1 MYRSQVVQ
9 LPAAERHRSG
19 RLLEPARF
27 EEPDALLRFL
37 ASLRGTSPSVR
48 RRGVTFQGSAPVDD
62 FVPAVDDLEALWT
75 QAPDPD
81 GLTTAAGPTAVLL
94 PQETW
99 MPYMAFD
106 DDGVIRDIGSVLEAR
121 PRWDPLDAGSQRHNY
136 RQAAGRHELADP
148 FASSA
153 APSHPRTPPRG
164 SLPYGP
170 PAAAQSPEAQH
181 PSSLNLAL
189 NLLALDGTPGKLTV
203 FGRRDKD
210 ASTPRR
216 KPGGL
221 RSVMGL
227 LSPNDI
233 VGAHPESDS
242 DDAASVGPLPSGRG
256 DWTSSAKVP
265 GQERLVRDAS
275 GRPVLV
281 WTRTPATTRAL
292 WAPGEDAAAATA
304 LAAAMGSMAA
314 LTALQVTVA
323 GDDARGSPL
332 SPSRDPLRRPATM
345 AVLRRLERAARD
357 RVVVEG
363 QIAELARG
371 GRACR
376 GLAAAAGEEL
386 RRLDAHVLALVA
398 RRGRPA
404 VLHLQGAR
412 LRERAGPPTGAMLQ
426 SRLGV
431 HEASTTHHRLARG
444 QMTNSGDADD
454 LIPGCT
460 LARRAGLTL
469 LQVDVAGRR
478 VAREIGKLGAL
489 LAVPSGGAD
498 EREVLEWLHRQAQS
512 ANAGRSFGGAEEG
525 TVAPCAAWR
534 LLLGALRPWAEAAL
548 LACGAG
554 DGDAGVTS
562 ERRPCPG
569 SFPDPP
575 PFLQEL
581 ARPLRVLAREADL
594 LASAR
599 RAVRDRDDLEKKESA
614 PRTTLAEAPVSFL
627 DLLQAGPCQRAQETS
642 STPHQESATL
652 RQCERPGALLPPVL
666 TPDLQSWLVAPVVRE
681 YRRVSA
687 AVFSFLILEDPALAD
702 ALVFVRNRLFGL
714 DGDWADALAASLS
727 IELDRLEPLS
737 EQALDRVSA
746 AAEALSG
753 APPGTPARLR
763 LSGGPRLAA
772 LPMAPDSL
780 DALGALQLEAELPA
794 HAAAVAS
801 PAAMERFSGAFTA
814 QLRVRRVLNMLSSVR
829 KALPSARCRRL
840 EDGASDERQ
849 AADRVLQQLRVM
861 LWKARHV
868 CLVLLQLQHRQA
880 TLGEWAAFQGRWE
893 ATKAALRSGHESGGD
908 ADSAPRAAP
917 RATSALASTS
927 PSSVPP
933 FSDLE
938 DLSQAF
944 AVAADCV
951 WRQCVALDGL
961 GPAVAAVEALLPVA
975 LALATRT
982 RRVVAA
988 AAARGWDGARSSQGT
1003 FDRCLLA
1010 AWEELQACGRSLAAA
1025 QRATLAACD
1034 AHIAPGTAVLGL
1046 LRCQLDMPPML
1057 T

>member
-1 MYRSQVVQ
+1 MGAGSYRELLQELVVS
-9 LPAAERHRSG
+9 LLREGDPA
-19 RLLEPARF
+19 PADVKCTLYDAHAIVLGFTKVEGLGASPSDWETSLDQWR
-27 EEPDALLRFL
+27 DALQQQEYPEL
-37 ASLRGTSPSVR
+37 AARMRSIQEQL

-121 PRWDPLDAGSQRHNY
+121 PRWDPLDAGSQRLNY

-275 GRPVLV
+275 GRPVL
-281 WTRTPATTRAL
+281 
-292 WAPGEDAAAATA
+292 DAAAATA

-332 SPSRDPLRRPATM
+332 SPSRDPLRRPATV

-357 RVVVEG
+357 RVMVEG

-431 HEASTTHHRLARG
+431 HEASATHHRLARG

-489 LAVPSGGAD
+489 LAVPSGGVD

-548 LACGAG
+548 RACGAG
-554 DGDAGVTS
+554 DGDTG
-562 ERRPCPG
+562 
-569 SFPDPP
+569 
-575 PFLQEL
+575 
-581 ARPLRVLAREADL
+581 
-594 LASAR
+594 
-599 RAVRDRDDLEKKESA
+599 
-614 PRTTLAEAPVSFL
+614 
-627 DLLQAGPCQRAQETS
+627 
-642 STPHQESATL
+642 
-652 RQCERPGALLPPVL
+652 
-666 TPDLQSWLVAPVVRE
+666 SWLVAPVVCE

-687 AVFSFLILEDPALAD
+687 AALSFLILEDPALAD
-702 ALVFVRNRLFGL
+702 AIAFVRNRLFGL

-746 AAEALSG
+746 AAEAVSG

-763 LSGGPRLAA
+763 LSGGTRLAA

-801 PAAMERFSGAFTA
+801 PAALERLSGAFTA
-814 QLRVRRVLNMLSSVR
+814 QLRVRRVLSMLGSVR
-829 KALPSARCRRL
+829 KALPSARCRRFK
-840 EDGASDERQ
+840 DGASDEQQDAER
-849 AADRVLQQLRVM
+849 ALQQLRVM

-868 CLVLLQLQHRQA
+868 CLVLLQLQYRQA
-880 TLGEWAAFQGRWE
+880 TLGWWSAFQGRWK
-893 ATKAALRSGHESGGD
+893 ATEAALQSGHESGCG
-908 ADSAPRAAP
+908 ADSALHAAP
-917 RATSALASTS
+917 RSTSAFASTS
-927 PSSVPP
+927 PSCVPP

-944 AVAADCV
+944 AAAADSV
-951 WRQCVALDGL
+951 WRQCLTLDGL
-961 GPAVAAVEALLPVA
+961 GPAVAAVEALLPAA

-988 AAARGWDGARSSQGT
+988 ASARGWDGARSSQGT
-1003 FDRCLLA
+1003 FDGCLLA

-1046 LRCQLDMPPML
+1046 LRCQLDMPPMQI
-1057 T
+1057 